1 MRLFLF
7 DVDGTLISARGLGR
21 QALSRALQEVF
32 GRTGPIDTY
41 DFRGRTDPRIVWD
54 LMRAAGVADAVIEA
68 RLGDCFAS
76 YLAELDTVIGE
87 GAGVRILPGVPEVVR
102 ALADRG
108 DVVVGLLTG
117 NIEGGAR
124 VKLRATGLWPLFRVG
139 AFGSDEIDRRRLP
152 AVACARARAVTG
164 LDFPLEQVVI
174 VGDTPLDVDCARSC
188 GAVAVAVATGQYG
201 HDELAACEPDHLFVD
216 FSDVVAAVARL
227 TGAGP

>member
-7 DVDGTLISARGLGR
+7 DVDGTLISARGMGR
-21 QALSRALQEVF
+21 QALSRALQDVF
-32 GRTGPIDTY
+32 GATGPIDSY

-54 LMRAAGVADAVIEA
+54 LMRAAGVADTVIEA
-68 RLGDCFAS
+68 RLGDCFAA
-76 YLAELDTVIGE
+76 YLSELDTVIGD
-87 GAGVRILPGVPEVVR
+87 GASVRVLPGVPEVVR

-108 DVVVGLLTG
+108 DAVVGLLTG

-164 LDFPLEQVVI
+164 RDVSLAQVVI
-174 VGDTPLDVDCARSC
+174 VGDTPLDVDCARAC
-188 GAVAVAVATGQYG
+188 GAMAVAVATHHPSQPT
-201 HDELAACEPDHLFVD
+201 HDTTRPRRPR
-216 FSDVVAAVARL
+216 SQ
-227 TGAGP
+227 